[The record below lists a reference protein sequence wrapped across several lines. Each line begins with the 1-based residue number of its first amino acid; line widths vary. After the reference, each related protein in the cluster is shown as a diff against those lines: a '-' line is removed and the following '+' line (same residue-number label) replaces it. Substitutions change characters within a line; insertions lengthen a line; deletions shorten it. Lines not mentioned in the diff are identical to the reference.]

1 MVWSQYRTWASEG
14 TEVETSANNSD
25 DDRNEDDPYLNINT
39 FYDSYSEQ
47 LQFLYDMF
55 RNMIHQAYLDEP
67 TSDFSDFL
75 DMCYHYPPEENR
87 EKQSDHVFAD
97 EYVGILQRLREHDAK
112 GLLTHVDVYTFTLFA
127 TDDRTWAEKY
137 ISKL

>member
-39 FYDSYSEQ
+39 FYDSYSDQ

-75 DMCYHYPPEENR
+75 D
-87 EKQSDHVFAD
+87 
-97 EYVGILQRLREHDAK
+97 ILRKLESGR
-112 GLLTHVDVYTFTLFA
+112 THHASLDNL
-127 TDDRTWAEKY
+127 
-137 ISKL
+137 SSP